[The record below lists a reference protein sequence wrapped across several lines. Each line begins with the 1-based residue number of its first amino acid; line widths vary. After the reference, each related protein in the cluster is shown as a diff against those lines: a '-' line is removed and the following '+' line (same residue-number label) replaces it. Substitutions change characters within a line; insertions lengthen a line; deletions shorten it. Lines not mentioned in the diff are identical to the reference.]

1 MRACR
6 RMIAAGFSL
15 AMAAI
20 LVAVLTMEATA
31 RTLPLGQGL
40 LLAFGLA
47 ALLGLGALT
56 RRPDRP
62 AARRAWMREATLWG
76 LLFVV
81 QAALCFFA
89 YFMTGWDV
97 RTLLE

>member
-1 MRACR
+1 
-6 RMIAAGFSL
+6 MIAAGFSL

-20 LVAVLTMEATA
+20 LAAVLTMGTTA
-31 RTLPLGQGL
+31 RALPLGQGIL
-40 LLAFGLA
+40 LVCGLA
-47 ALLGLGALT
+47 AMVALVALT
-56 RRPDRP
+56 RHPDKP
-62 AARRAWMREATLWG
+62 EVRRAWMMEAALWG

-81 QAALCFFA
+81 QSALCFFA